1 MSKTDTPWKFDPATR
16 TVVANDGGIV
26 CIVPPRQSDELGH
39 LIAATPAVVAVAHD
53 LHENLGESLAAW
65 EGEEDSVQEEHAEL
79 IADLDAADRRA
90 DAVLNPS
97 GAGALPAHT
106 LRELARTL
114 LQRAHELDG
123 MQPYVVIHSHRHG
136 ETFYTTW
143 SKEAPSEQHMIDLLV
158 EEFEPERGEWITYQA
173 MAIADMTGAPA
184 VKDDAED
191 EDDDQDEQSDRPSGM

>member
-1 MSKTDTPWKFDPATR
+1 MSNIDTLWKFDPATR

-39 LIAATPAVVAVAHD
+39 LIAAAPAVMAVAHD
-53 LHENLGESLAAW
+53 LHDNLGESLVAW
-65 EGEEDSVQEEHAEL
+65 EDEEDSVQAEHAEL
-79 IADLDAADRRA
+79 IADLNAADRRA
-90 DAVLNPS
+90 DAVLNAS

-143 SKEAPSEQHMIDLLV
+143 SKEVPSEQHMIGLLV
-158 EEFEPERGEWITYQA
+158 EEFEPELDESISYQA
-173 MAIADMTGAPA
+173 LAIADMTGTPA
-184 VKDDAED
+184 GKDDSED

>member
-1 MSKTDTPWKFDPATR
+1 MSKTDTLWKFDPATR

-39 LIAATPAVVAVAHD
+39 LIAAAPVIVAVAHD
-53 LHENLGESLAAW
+53 LHENLRESLCAW

-90 DAVLNPS
+90 DAALN
-97 GAGALPAHT
+97 GTCAGALPANT

-114 LQRAHELDG
+114 LERAHELDG

-184 VKDDAED
+184 VKADAED